1 VTHRKI
7 YISLVALLTLISCT
21 GSGPVRGDGN
31 PAPFIAWFTASPPGE
46 GKNVNTILRG
56 QNAVLQYSFSGG
68 TGVITPTVGNVN
80 SEALST
86 VSPLVTTTYTLVVT
100 NSTGKSVSSTATV
113 NVNSPP
119 TVSVQPLASQT
130 IPYGSPATLNILAT
144 ATDALSYQWY
154 KSGKPLLGSTQN
166 SLTLSSVTEDAVYRC
181 DVTNTLNGTLN
192 TTPSNNAAIYVNRV
206 LITEQ
211 PVGGSTVLGAGIR
224 LMVNAEGSGLIS
236 YQWLKNGSTIDSA
249 TGSSYLATSSGVYT
263 CLVTSTRNNVP
274 VSQLSNPATVTV
286 NDTPTATSLTAGAS
300 TITSGNSTTLTPT
313 FSGGTGKIGTTAG
326 GNDVTASATS
336 GTAVTITPGST
347 TTYYL
352 TVTNAAGSTA
362 SANTTV
368 TVVAAPTATSL
379 TAGASTITS
388 GNSTTLTP
396 TFSGGT
402 GKIGTTAGGNDV
414 TASAT
419 SGTAVTITPGSTTTY
434 YLTVTNAAGSTASAT
449 RTVNVNSLSIIS
461 QPQDSTILDG
471 ETTTLTVGA
480 SGTGSLSYQWYRSS
494 SAISGATAGSY
505 STSTTGSYYVEVTS
519 TLNGTTV
526 TLTSSAALI
535 SIGSYSATAA
545 ISSPGI
551 DMIGAMLTGTGEVII
566 TGGYTVSG
574 ASIEST
580 YSYFINPIPDEML
593 SNSTYPYILV
603 PTITASNA
611 ASYYS
616 PTTATW
622 TTATAMSGSR
632 YNHTATTLADGSI
645 FVVGGTSDGSTG
657 LATSEIYD
665 RTANTWTSKANITNA
680 RYWHTATTLG
690 NGKILVAGGYT
701 TNSTTT
707 TSDCRL
713 YTPSSNTWSSTGAMA
728 TARAEHSAIVLAD
741 GRVLVTGGYSGS
753 ASLSSSEI
761 YDPSLGTWSS
771 ATAMSSQRRNHAS
784 ITMPNGLTLITGGRN
799 DATPSGL
806 STVAIYNPAN
816 NSWTN
821 GASLSTQRFRHSMT
835 TAPNGRII
843 ITGGLNTSG
852 SPAVNNY
859 LSSVEIYSPS
869 GDNYYQGSN
878 LPEGRRGH
886 FTAVLPNGNVLVA
899 GGATGDNTISTTTK
913 EYNTGDQRSNTFTA
927 TGSLTTARA
936 YHTATLLNSG
946 KFLIA
951 GGYAGGSDYFAGCE
965 LYDPSTGTWSSTGS
979 LTLGR
984 RDHEAVLLPT
994 GKVLL
999 TGGYNPGGG
1008 TAIKVNSELFNPTT
1022 GTWGAA
1028 TSMNTKRQQFGLV
1041 WSPLVGKAIAIGG
1054 DEGKSTMS
1062 ETVESYDPYLDTWT
1076 NKTSMATGRSGH
1088 TVTVLSD
1095 GKILVTGGY
1104 SASNTV
1110 LSSVEVYDPVANTWT
1125 TKASMSTARHF
1136 HKATLM
1142 PDGKVLVTGGAG
1154 TSASS
1159 PSYLNSVEVY
1169 DPVANT
1175 WTSKASFTTARY
1187 RHISILMADGKIL
1200 LAGGQ
1205 TGSGT
1210 YTNTAYVYDPVANT
1224 WTAVG
1229 NLTVARGYSSASLLP
1244 TTGRILVV
1252 GGWGGSSLF
1261 YGTTELYW

>member
-449 RTVNVNSLSIIS
+449 RTVNVNSLSITS

>member
-1 VTHRKI
+1 MTHRKI

-362 SANTTV
+362 SA
-368 TVVAAPTATSL
+368 
-379 TAGASTITS
+379 
-388 GNSTTLTP
+388 
-396 TFSGGT
+396 
-402 GKIGTTAGGNDV
+402 
-414 TASAT
+414 
-419 SGTAVTITPGSTTTY
+419 
-434 YLTVTNAAGSTASAT
+434 T

-680 RYWHTATTLG
+680 RYWHTATALG

>member
-286 NDTPTATSLTAGAS
+286 NDT
-300 TITSGNSTTLTPT
+300 
-313 FSGGTGKIGTTAG
+313 
-326 GNDVTASATS
+326 
-336 GTAVTITPGST
+336 
-347 TTYYL
+347 
-352 TVTNAAGSTA
+352 
-362 SANTTV
+362 
-368 TVVAAPTATSL
+368 PTATSL

>member
-1 VTHRKI
+1 
-7 YISLVALLTLISCT
+7 
-21 GSGPVRGDGN
+21 
-31 PAPFIAWFTASPPGE
+31 
-46 GKNVNTILRG
+46 
-56 QNAVLQYSFSGG
+56 
-68 TGVITPTVGNVN
+68 
-80 SEALST
+80 
-86 VSPLVTTTYTLVVT
+86 TTT
-100 NSTGKSVSSTATV
+100 A
-113 NVNSPP
+113 
-119 TVSVQPLASQT
+119 
-130 IPYGSPATLNILAT
+130 
-144 ATDALSYQWY
+144 
-154 KSGKPLLGSTQN
+154 
-166 SLTLSSVTEDAVYRC
+166 
-181 DVTNTLNGTLN
+181 
-192 TTPSNNAAIYVNRV
+192 
-206 LITEQ
+206 
-211 PVGGSTVLGAGIR
+211 
-224 LMVNAEGSGLIS
+224 
-236 YQWLKNGSTIDSA
+236 
-249 TGSSYLATSSGVYT
+249 
-263 CLVTSTRNNVP
+263 
-274 VSQLSNPATVTV
+274 
-286 NDTPTATSLTAGAS
+286 
-300 TITSGNSTTLTPT
+300 
-313 FSGGTGKIGTTAG
+313 
-326 GNDVTASATS
+326 
-336 GTAVTITPGST
+336 
-347 TTYYL
+347 
-352 TVTNAAGSTA
+352 
-362 SANTTV
+362 TV

-680 RYWHTATTLG
+680 RYWHTATALG

>member
-1 VTHRKI
+1 VTHKKI
-7 YISLVALLTLISCT
+7 YIFLVALLTLISCT

-130 IPYGSPATLNILAT
+130 IPYGSPATLNIVAT

-211 PVGGSTVLGAGIR
+211 PVGGSTALGAGIR

-236 YQWLKNGSTIDSA
+236 YQWLKNGSAIDSA
-249 TGSSYLATSSGVYT
+249 VGSSYLATSTGVYT

-274 VSQLSNPATVTV
+274 VSQLSNPATVTI
-286 NDTPTATSLTAGAS
+286 NDT
-300 TITSGNSTTLTPT
+300 
-313 FSGGTGKIGTTAG
+313 
-326 GNDVTASATS
+326 
-336 GTAVTITPGST
+336 
-347 TTYYL
+347 
-352 TVTNAAGSTA
+352 
-362 SANTTV
+362 
-368 TVVAAPTATSL
+368 PTATSL

-680 RYWHTATTLG
+680 RYWHTATALG

>member
-1 VTHRKI
+1 MTHRKI

-286 NDTPTATSLTAGAS
+286 NDT
-300 TITSGNSTTLTPT
+300 
-313 FSGGTGKIGTTAG
+313 
-326 GNDVTASATS
+326 
-336 GTAVTITPGST
+336 
-347 TTYYL
+347 
-352 TVTNAAGSTA
+352 
-362 SANTTV
+362 
-368 TVVAAPTATSL
+368 PTATSL

>member
-1 VTHRKI
+1 MTHRKI